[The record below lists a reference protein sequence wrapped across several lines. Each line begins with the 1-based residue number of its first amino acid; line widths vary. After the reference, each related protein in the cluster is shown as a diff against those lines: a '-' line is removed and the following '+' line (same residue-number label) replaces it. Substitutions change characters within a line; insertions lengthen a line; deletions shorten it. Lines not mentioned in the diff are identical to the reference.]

1 MSTRPF
7 FAVILTLVSVLAISG
22 VVGAADLSPAGI
34 TVDVDPWVSD
44 LGTAVIDVQW
54 LAGGDEVFV
63 AIKGPEGVEAVVEGG
78 HLITLGDRFSLGKI
92 AAGESLTVEI
102 FGLREGK
109 EAFLSLERKVGNES
123 FQVVARV
130 GIIEGRPLVIDDQS
144 YRIYEKEV
152 EPLDDVDRS
161 VEVNEHAVV
170 LRSTERTLVI
180 ESLQSKVAAVLL
192 GESTADFDVPIS
204 APTSCG
210 PNYLFST
217 ISHMNVGGAPAGS
230 ITTNLAV
237 HIEMSHWD
245 SSQMT
250 IAYSENDFYH
260 DPANAG
266 QNGRFLWLDEAAQV
280 DLDKTWTRDKFNQEL
295 PGIGRDPNGWFQLWF
310 VDCTGGAV
318 GTVTYWSVEATYD
331 AADDVDL
338 SADNVS
344 VSPAT
349 AAPGDDIEVVWDGHI
364 SGTTSIAGGFTT
376 RIYLSNDT
384 NITTADTV
392 LATIAEAA
400 ASDPGDT
407 FGDGAPGRTVTL
419 PPGASDG
426 TKYIGII
433 VDYNDAVDESN
444 ESNNTAWDAITI
456 DSSSSVDLV
465 ADSITPLSGSVAAG
479 ASVNVNWFG
488 HADAGNSGDIPGN
501 FTVGFYL
508 SNDATVTTG
517 DTLLDRETMFGPT
530 SPGESF
536 GSNNRPVLIPGG
548 TSAGT
553 KYLGLIVDDTGSV
566 AETNE
571 NNNIATSSIT
581 ITGGGGGGQPDL
593 VTSACSASPS
603 SLEEGDAIT
612 VNWTERNQGD
622 ADASAFV
629 TKVFL
634 SSNQTWE
641 GGGTDHWIGQRTLG
655 PYAAG
660 FQQSLSLSGNIPGG
674 IADGTWYVLVVTD
687 ANDQVAESSESNNLC
702 VSTITIGSGGTPGG
716 SDRWLVPAAASATGF
731 GGSDWRT
738 QMAITNSTGQ
748 TRQATIYYVSDSAS
762 WPGVLLSGPI
772 SIGPRRSYYLD
783 DILATLRPTAGLV
796 YVVFD
801 EAGPVVTS
809 RTYNRASDGSTFG
822 QGIPGIPMG
831 GIAPDELI
839 LPMVHSGA
847 GRFHTNL
854 GLVQASTGSMTVEIS
869 IYTAGGS
876 LLATQQRTVV
886 DGWDQINDVFDKM
899 GLGAA
904 SIEGGWIRVRLVGGS
919 PDAWTCYASVVD
931 KETGDPTY
939 VAGVEAE

>member
-1 MSTRPF
+1 MNTRSF
-7 FAVILTLVSVLAISG
+7 CKFVWTLVSVLAVSG
-22 VVGAADLSPAGI
+22 LVGAADLSPAGI
-34 TVDVDPWVSD
+34 AVDVEPWMSE
-44 LGTAVIDVQW
+44 LGT
-54 LAGGDEVFV
+54 V
-63 AIKGPEGVEAVVEGG
+63 AIEIVWTEGADEAFLALKAPEGVEAVTQGG
-78 HLITLGDRFSLGKI
+78 RLI
-92 AAGESLTVEI
+92 AAGERISVGTFGSDQEMRVEI
-102 FGLREGK
+102 FGLEEGGEAVLVAERVAGPVKYQSVIDIRINHDKAVSVGNREYLVRPAREGDFSSRD
-109 EAFLSLERKVGNES
+109 ENRDEPHGSLTAEP
-123 FQVVARV
+123 
-130 GIIEGRPLVIDDQS
+130 GRD
-144 YRIYEKEV
+144 
-152 EPLDDVDRS
+152 
-161 VEVNEHAVV
+161 A
-170 LRSTERTLVI
+170 LVI
-180 ESLQSKVAAVLL
+180 EVLSPKLAATVFAEDPSNY
-192 GESTADFDVPIS
+192 GIVDGPGNCADSGGVWPLFPIL
-204 APTSCG
+204 
-210 PNYLFST
+210 Y
-217 ISHMNVGGAPAGS
+217 ISSAPAGATS
-230 ITTNLAV
+230 TAITAHVEITHPVMLDLQVSFGRADTPYSWLLDYLWRDQSGVNLNQDFTQNRYGNNFMALGDEV
-237 HIEMSHWD
+237 NGYWGLGIRDCVAGNTGTLTYFSVLIEYDDASDFDLIAD
-245 SSQMT
+245 S
-250 IAYSENDFYH
+250 
-260 DPANAG
+260 
-266 QNGRFLWLDEAAQV
+266 
-280 DLDKTWTRDKFNQEL
+280 
-295 PGIGRDPNGWFQLWF
+295 
-310 VDCTGGAV
+310 
-318 GTVTYWSVEATYD
+318 
-331 AADDVDL
+331 
-338 SADNVS
+338 VS
-344 VSPAT
+344 VDPDP
-349 AAPGDDIEVVWDGHI
+349 AAPGDDIQVTWSGHVGG
-364 SGTTSIAGGFTT
+364 SDSIAGGFTT
-376 RIYLSNDT
+376 RIYLSNDS

-392 LATIAEAA
+392 LATIAENA

-407 FGDGAPGRTVTL
+407 FGDGAPGRTVTV

-433 VDYNDAVDESN
+433 VDYSDAVDESN

-456 DSSSSVDLV
+456 DSTSSIDLV
-465 ADSITPLSGSVAAG
+465 ADSITPQAGSVAAG
-479 ASVNVNWFG
+479 SSVNVNWFG
-488 HADAGNSGDIPGN
+488 HADAGNSGDVSGN

-508 SNDATVTTG
+508 SNDATVTTA
-517 DTLLDRETMFGPT
+517 DTLLDRATVTGPT
-530 SPGESF
+530 TPGESF
-536 GSNNRPVLIPGG
+536 GANGQSLLIPGG
-548 TSAGT
+548 TTAGT
-553 KYLGLIVDDTGSV
+553 RYLGMIVDDTGGV

-571 NNNIATSSIT
+571 NNNIAASSIT
-581 ITGGGGGGQPDL
+581 VTGGGGGGQPDL
-593 VTSACSASPS
+593 VTSACSVSPS
-603 SLEEGDAIT
+603 SVEAGDSVT

-622 ADASAFV
+622 ADAAAFV

-634 SSNQTWE
+634 SSNQTWD

-655 PYAAG
+655 PYVAG

-702 VSTITIGSGGTPGG
+702 VSTITIGSGGGPAT

-831 GIAPDELI
+831 GTAPDELI

-876 LLATQQRTVV
+876 LLATQQRTVT

-904 SIEGGWIRVRLVGGS
+904 SIEGGWIRVRLVGGA

-939 VAGVEAE
+939 VAGVEVE

>member
-1 MSTRPF
+1 MNSRSLL
-7 FAVILTLVSVLAISG
+7 AGVVTLISALVVGG
-22 VVGAADLSPAGI
+22 VVGAAGVSPAGI
-34 TVDVDPWVSD
+34 AVNVESSMSD
-44 LGTAVIDVQW
+44 IGGILVEIVWAEGAEEAF
-54 LAGGDEVFV
+54 LALN
-63 AIKGPEGVEAVVEGG
+63 APEGVEAVIDGGRLIEAGERISVGTFGPNQRIMVEVFGLENGG
-78 HLITLGDRFSLGKI
+78 EALLVAER
-92 AAGESLTVEI
+92 AAGPENYQS
-102 FGLREGK
+102 
-109 EAFLSLERKVGNES
+109 
-123 FQVVARV
+123 
-130 GIIEGRPLVIDDQS
+130 VIDIKVNGQDRVLAA
-144 YRIYEKEV
+144 YREYLIRPAGEEDFDSRD
-152 EPLDDVDRS
+152 ETRDDL
-161 VEVNEHAVV
+161 N
-170 LRSTERTLVI
+170 
-180 ESLQSKVAAVLL
+180 AA
-192 GESTADFDVPIS
+192 STAEPGRGALVVEALTPKLAATVFAEDPADRAIIDGPGNCADSGGVWPLFEVLQIS
-204 APTSCG
+204 S
-210 PNYLFST
+210 
-217 ISHMNVGGAPAGS
+217 APAGAVS
-230 ITTNLAV
+230 TAITAHV
-237 HIEMSHWD
+237 
-245 SSQMT
+245 T
-250 IAYSENDFYH
+250 ITH
-260 DPANAG
+260 PVM
-266 QNGRFLWLDEAAQV
+266 V
-280 DLDKTWTRDKFNQEL
+280 DLQVSFGRSNTYTSWLLDYLWRDTTGVNLNQDFTHNKYGNNFMAL
-295 PGIGRDPNGWFQLWF
+295 GDPVNGFWGLGVRDCAAG
-310 VDCTGGAV
+310 DTG
-318 GTVTYWSVEATYD
+318 TLTYFSVLVEYD
-331 AADDVDL
+331 AASNFDL
-338 SADNVS
+338 IADSVS
-344 VSPAT
+344 VDPDP
-349 AAPGDDIEVVWDGHI
+349 AAPGDDIQVTWAGHV
-364 SGTTSIAGGFTT
+364 GGADSIAGGFNT

-384 NITTADTV
+384 NITTADTP
-392 LATIAEAA
+392 LATVNEAA

-407 FGDGAPGRTVTL
+407 FGDGAPGRTVTV
-419 PPGASDG
+419 PAGASDG

-433 VDYNDAVDESN
+433 VDYNDAVGETN

-456 DSSSSVDLV
+456 DSTSSIDLV
-465 ADSITPLSGSVAAG
+465 ADSITPQAGSVEAG
-479 ASVNVNWFG
+479 SSVNVNWFG
-488 HADAGNSGDIPGN
+488 HADAGNSGDVSGN
-501 FTVGFYL
+501 FSVGFYL
-508 SNDATVTTG
+508 SNDATVTTA
-517 DTLLDRETMFGPT
+517 DTLLDRATVTGPT
-530 SPGESF
+530 TPGESF
-536 GSNNRPVLIPGG
+536 GANGQSLLIPGG
-548 TSAGT
+548 TTAGT
-553 KYLGLIVDDTGSV
+553 RYLGMIVDDTGSV

-571 NNNIATSSIT
+571 NNNIAASSISVT
-581 ITGGGGGGQPDL
+581 GGGGGGGGGGGQPDL
-593 VTSACSASPS
+593 VTSACSVSPS
-603 SLEEGDAIT
+603 SIDAGGS
-612 VNWTERNQGD
+612 VDVSWTERNQGD
-622 ADASAFV
+622 ADAAAFV

-634 SSNQTWE
+634 SSNQTWD

-748 TRQATIYYVSDSAS
+748 TRQATIYYVRDSAS

-831 GIAPDELI
+831 GTAPDELI

-876 LLATQQRTVV
+876 LLATQQRTVS

-904 SIEGGWIRVRLVGGS
+904 SIEGGWIRVRLVGGA

-939 VAGVEAE
+939 VAGVEAQ